1 LPKPRPTILL
11 KLLLVIVPLV
21 CAPIAAVG
29 WFSIR
34 ASEERVNRLVRK
46 EQMVEVKAAAGRINE
61 VMYNTRLDLE
71 TLAAL
76 PVMEQYHLASSFR
89 LQAEAAFNRDK
100 IIRLFKEFT
109 ARTPFYASIRYLDR
123 RGRELIRVQARRER
137 AQGASL
143 AHRPFFQAARSLEA
157 DQVHI
162 SGLVEPPDG
171 EGLVV
176 HFAKPFFSGWR
187 TLAGVVAIDLD
198 YGLIG
203 QVVDQIQVGQE
214 GYAFL
219 VDKEGR
225 NLAHPRYEPYR
236 LGPENLPDQRL
247 KDLLADMAAGGSG
260 WRSYSF
266 QDREK
271 VAAYAPIPIPQ
282 WSLAVTIPQEEFH
295 KEARAIQV
303 TVAQVAGITLVL
315 AVAGVSILAYTLL
328 KPVRRLAAA
337 TQRLAAGDLTSEI
350 PVRSHDE
357 LGELTRSFNHM
368 VRSLSRAQ
376 EELVRSE
383 KLASLGRLSAGVAHE
398 IRNPLNAMKGAVVLL
413 QRRRADDPAV
423 QESAGLLSEEIDRLS
438 RFVTEFLHFAKQ
450 TPPRRRPTDL
460 NGLVRG
466 VEGLFAEEAAASG
479 VELRLELDGDLPPVE
494 VDSGQLQQVLVNL
507 VVNALEAM
515 PEGGA
520 LTFAT
525 GRDRRRGMAWVAV
538 EDQGQGMTAHQ
549 QQNAFD
555 PFFTTKP
562 GGTGLGL
569 ALSLGVVESH
579 GGRLTVD
586 SAVGRGSRFVV
597 ELPLGPGPLERK
609 A

>member
-76 PVMEQYHLASSFR
+76 PVMEQYHLASAFR

-109 ARTPFYASIRYLDR
+109 ARTPFYACIRYLDR
-123 RGRELIRVQARRER
+123 EGRELIRVEGRREL
-137 AQGASL
+137 AQGKSL
-143 AHRPFFQAARSLEA
+143 AHRRFFQAARRLGA

-162 SGLVEPPDG
+162 SGLAEPPDG
-171 EGLVV
+171 GELVV

-198 YGLIG
+198 YGRIVE
-203 QVVDQIQVGQE
+203 VVAQIQVGEE

-225 NLAHPRYEPYR
+225 NLAHPAYEPYR
-236 LGPENLPDQRL
+236 LGPHNLPDQRL
-247 KDLLADMAAGGSG
+247 KDLLADMVAGGSG

-266 QDREK
+266 QGQEK

-282 WSLAVTIPQEEFH
+282 WSLAVTLPQEEFQ

-303 TVAQVAGITLVL
+303 TVAQVVGLTLVL
-315 AVAGVSILAYTLL
+315 AVAGVSILAYHLL

-350 PVRSHDE
+350 PVQSHDE
-357 LGELTRSFNHM
+357 LGELTRSFNRM
-368 VRSLSRAQ
+368 VASLSRAQ

-413 QRRRADDPAV
+413 QRRRSDDPAV

-450 TPPRRRPTDL
+450 TPPRRRPSDL

-466 VEGLFAEEAAASG
+466 VESLFAEEAAGAG
-479 VELRLELDGDLPPVE
+479 VELELELAEGLPRVE
-494 VDSGQLQQVLVNL
+494 VDPGQLQQVLVNL

-515 PEGGA
+515 PRGGRLA
-520 LTFAT
+520 FAT
-525 GRDRRRGMAWVAV
+525 GRDPKRGLAWIRV
-538 EDQGQGMTAHQ
+538 EDSGQGMTPHQ

-562 GGTGLGL
+562 DGTGLGL
-569 ALSLGVVESH
+569 ALSLGIVESH

-586 SAVGRGSRFVV
+586 SAPGRGSRFTV
-597 ELPLGPGPLERK
+597 ELPLGMAPLGRE